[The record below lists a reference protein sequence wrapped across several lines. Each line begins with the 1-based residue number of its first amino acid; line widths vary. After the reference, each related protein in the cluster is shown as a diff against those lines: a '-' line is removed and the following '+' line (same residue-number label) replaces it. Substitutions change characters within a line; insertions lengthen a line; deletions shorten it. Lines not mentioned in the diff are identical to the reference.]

1 MELFR
6 RALEGNEAKL
16 VNELDVDSGL
26 WTELQSRKVVIGRQL
41 ESCNSEVSWSLLL
54 IKLNS

>member
-26 WTELQSRKVVIGRQL
+26 WTELLSRKVLIRRQL